1 MKHTKTAALCESAI
15 LLALAIVLSYIK
27 PFGELPWGGAIT
39 ILSMLPLCLVAIK
52 FGTLWGLGTA
62 FCYSWFQILQGGV
75 FAWGLT
81 PMMLI
86 AALLLD
92 YIIAFTVIGVA
103 GIFRKKGY
111 LGALLGTTLACTL
124 RFVVHFIAGIVLW
137 ANLDEFIAFGETWIN
152 RPVLY
157 SLVYNGSYML
167 PELLMTVAGAA
178 ILLRIP
184 QIKRLFAPRLPDAS
198 K

>member
-86 AALLLD
+86 ASLLLD

-103 GIFRKKGY
+103 GVFRKKGY
-111 LGALLGTTLACTL
+111 LGALLGTALACTL